1 MRPKAWAFAHAFQ
14 HIVHDIAIVGR
25 SGRWSFLPSPRL
37 CRSLH
42 PMSFW
47 QSLKAWL
54 QTEASDLKEST
65 DRAKSRLETD
75 LNRRE
80 RLLDET
86 PEEALERLQGE
97 IDDSGSSFDDI
108 SDRIGHRVHRS
119 EVTFDDDPS
128 GPTADRDAEDI
139 LDLDSEEIETDD

>member
-1 MRPKAWAFAHAFQ
+1 
-14 HIVHDIAIVGR
+14 
-25 SGRWSFLPSPRL
+25 
-37 CRSLH
+37 
-42 PMSFW
+42 MSFW

>member
-14 HIVHDIAIVGR
+14 HIVHDIGTEGG
-25 SGRWSFLPSPRL
+25 SGRWSSRPCPRL
-37 CRSLH
+37 GRSLKL
-42 PMSFW
+42 MSFW
-47 QSLKAWL
+47 QSLKTWL

-65 DRAKSRLETD
+65 DRAKSRLEAD

-97 IDDSGSSFDDI
+97 IDDSGSSLDDI
-108 SDRIGHRVHRS
+108 GDRIGHRVHRS
-119 EVTFDDDPS
+119 QVSFDDEQT
-128 GPTADRDAEDI
+128 GPAGENDDDDI